1 MISVRIREDFL
12 WWGFDHEFGRLVSE
26 QNIFVLIIKKKT
38 YFKISYLGFKVR
50 FNFLVKVILPRDN
63 QIIDLATADWE
74 SIVTSQVVPIYN
86 SVPFRNLVKILIWK
100 NKLLIKFLTFQSL
113 IVLSF
118 VESKKCA
125 ALRRGS
131 QRILLIWKNKVW
143 QWNKMVEKN
152 LFFDFEWFQVIKFSL
167 VRLKR
172 TVYIVLTWTSV
183 PSVLKTA
190 SLSFQQCKIGW
201 NKIKFSG

>member
-1 MISVRIREDFL
+1 MRLRPWVRQARIWTKYFC
-12 WWGFDHEFGRLVSE
+12 FNY
-26 QNIFVLIIKKKT
+26 QKKT
-38 YFKISYLGFKVR
+38 YFKISYLGLKIR

-143 QWNKMVEKN
+143 QWNKMVEKKPF
-152 LFFDFEWFQVIKFSL
+152 LRFRVISSNQIQPRAIETYCIHCTHLNVCSQCSIKGTCFS
-167 VRLKR
+167 VER
-172 TVYIVLTWTSV
+172 
-183 PSVLKTA
+183 
-190 SLSFQQCKIGW
+190 
-201 NKIKFSG
+201 